1 MPVSLS
7 DKAYRMGCK
16 TRRNSGFYSR
26 RQEADTRNEHQ
37 DDDVSYT
44 GHVRT
49 ALQER
54 LLDEANRIT
63 QDA

>member
-1 MPVSLS
+1 MRVSLGY
-7 DKAYRMGCK
+7 KAYRMGCK
-16 TRRNSGFYSR
+16 TRRNSGFYPR

-37 DDDVSYT
+37 DDDVSYS
-44 GHVRT
+44 GLVRM